1 MLWKCILN
9 AFYSHTNLM
18 LFRENALKAGGE
30 MTFKFFE
37 PGIRLGRS
45 SRSKIAKWV
54 QYYMIILLGWWLFT
68 LFSQRRQSE
77 SQLPCLKV
85 RTISEIS
92 NTKVP
97 FYSNIPESV
106 VSPDSKS

>member
-18 LFRENALKAGGE
+18 LFRENALKTGGE

-45 SRSKIAKWV
+45 SRSKIAK
-54 QYYMIILLGWWLFT
+54 
-68 LFSQRRQSE
+68 
-77 SQLPCLKV
+77 
-85 RTISEIS
+85 
-92 NTKVP
+92 
-97 FYSNIPESV
+97 
-106 VSPDSKS
+106 